1 MLHATGMSMRTERQK
16 MRAGELYR
24 PAHPEI
30 QADLAATQQWLARL
44 NASIAHS
51 HAHREAILRERL
63 GALGEGTVVRS
74 PFFCDYG
81 FNIDLGD
88 DVFLNFNCVLLDV
101 VKIAIGN
108 RTQIGPGVQIFA
120 ADHPRD
126 ANLRRQGLELGRPV
140 TIGRDVWIGGGAIIL
155 PGVSIGDEAVIGA
168 GSVVTRDV
176 LSGTTVMGNPA
187 RSAA

>member
-1 MLHATGMSMRTERQK
+1 
-16 MRAGELYR
+16 
-24 PAHPEI
+24 
-30 QADLAATQQWLARL
+30 
-44 NASIAHS
+44 
-51 HAHREAILRERL
+51 
-63 GALGEGTVVRS
+63 
-74 PFFCDYG
+74 
-81 FNIDLGD
+81 
-88 DVFLNFNCVLLDV
+88 VLLDV

-108 RTQIGPGVQIFA
+108 RTQIGPGVQIYA